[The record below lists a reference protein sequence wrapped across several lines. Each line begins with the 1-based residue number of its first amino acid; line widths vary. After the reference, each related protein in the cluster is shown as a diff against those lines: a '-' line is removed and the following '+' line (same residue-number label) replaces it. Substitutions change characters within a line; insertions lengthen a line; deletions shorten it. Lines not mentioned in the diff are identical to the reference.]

1 MSKAARERSAR
12 ERLAEERKRQ
22 QTRNK
27 QVRLLSAVLGAVVVV
42 AVAVVVTVVAMNSD
56 KSGGDGKK
64 VSANLYKGTVAP
76 IKVETDGTV
85 TMGKPGAKGPT
96 MDLYE
101 DFQCPICKEFE
112 KASGDTVKQL
122 AAEGKVT
129 VKYHILSFVNPQG
142 SPRAAVAGWCAAD
155 EGKFL
160 QFHDVA
166 YQNQP
171 DERKALT
178 TDVLKK
184 FGTSAGTSA
193 TFASCVSD
201 SKYTAQVKKN
211 NDDGLKVLQAKY
223 GGRAG
228 TPSVLINGK
237 PLDQNAMFDPNALE
251 KAVTSAA

>member
-12 ERLAEERKRQ
+12 ERLAEERRRQ
-22 QTRNK
+22 QARNK
-27 QVRLLSAVLGAVVVV
+27 QFRLLTAVLGAVVVV
-42 AVAVVVTVVAMNSD
+42 AVAVVVTVVAMNSN
-56 KSGGDGKK
+56 KSGGDGKN
-64 VSANLYKGTVAP
+64 VSANLYKGAVAP
-76 IKVETDGTV
+76 IQVGADGVV

-96 MDLYE
+96 VDLYE

-112 KASGDTVKQL
+112 KTSGDTVKQL
-122 AAEGKVT
+122 AAEGKIT

-155 EGKFL
+155 QGKFL

-178 TDVLKK
+178 ADVLKK
-184 FGTSAGTSA
+184 FGTAAGA
-193 TFASCVSD
+193 AGNFASCVTD
-201 SKYTAQVKKN
+201 SKYVAQVKKN
-211 NDDGLKVLQAKY
+211 NDDGLKELQAKY

-228 TPSVLINGK
+228 TPSVLVNGK

-251 KAVTSAA
+251 KAVTSGA

>member
-12 ERLAEERKRQ
+12 ERLAEERRRQ
-22 QTRNK
+22 QSRNK
-27 QVRLLSAVLGAVVVV
+27 QFRLLTAVLGAVVVV

-56 KSGGDGKK
+56 KSGGDGKN
-64 VSANLYKGTVAP
+64 VSANLYKGAVAP
-76 IKVETDGTV
+76 IKVEADGTV
-85 TMGKPGAKGPT
+85 TMGKPGAKAT
-96 MDLYE
+96 LDLYE

-112 KASGDTVKQL
+112 KTSGDTVKQL

-155 EGKFL
+155 EGKYL

-178 TDVLKK
+178 VDVLKK
-184 FGTSAGTSA
+184 FGTAAGT
-193 TFASCVSD
+193 TGNFAKCVSD
-201 SKYTAQVKKN
+201 QKYASQVKKN

-228 TPSVLINGK
+228 TPSVLVNGK
-237 PLDQNAMFDPNALE
+237 PIDQNAMFDPNALE